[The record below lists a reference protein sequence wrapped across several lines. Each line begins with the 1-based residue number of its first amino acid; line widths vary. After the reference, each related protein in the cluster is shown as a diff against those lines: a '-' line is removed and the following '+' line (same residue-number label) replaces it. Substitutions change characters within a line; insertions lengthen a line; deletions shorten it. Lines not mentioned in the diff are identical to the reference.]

1 MIIQLKGGNE
11 FINNY
16 VQRMF
21 ASTENLIND
30 AYMFVEDTIV
40 ILLKNLFAKH
50 TIQFFQG
57 DLIQQEHD

>member
-1 MIIQLKGGNE
+1 MIIQLKGGYE
-11 FINNY
+11 LINNY

-50 TIQFFQG
+50 TIQLFQG

>member
-1 MIIQLKGGNE
+1 MIIQLKGGYE
-11 FINNY
+11 LINNY
-16 VQRMF
+16 LQRMF
-21 ASTENLIND
+21 ASTENLTND

>member
-1 MIIQLKGGNE
+1 MIIQLKGGYE

-21 ASTENLIND
+21 ASTDSLIND
-30 AYMFVEDTIV
+30 EYLFVKDTIV